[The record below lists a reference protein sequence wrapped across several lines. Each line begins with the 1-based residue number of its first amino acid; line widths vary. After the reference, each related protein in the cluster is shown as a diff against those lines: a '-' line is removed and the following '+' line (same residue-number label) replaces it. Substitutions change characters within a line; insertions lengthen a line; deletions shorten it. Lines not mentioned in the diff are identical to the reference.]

1 MSGGFLPVYALPVGI
16 LLSVPYIFLNN
27 SYLHFIRSFTCFQS
41 WLLYHPENAILR
53 QEEDGINT
61 IFRDSESLEWE
72 GHYVRERKMLIGG
85 KCFHVSSVFPSHP
98 TATPTDK
105 MLELIDAELKKDTR
119 AG

>member
-1 MSGGFLPVYALPVGI
+1 MTELQE
-16 LLSVPYIFLNN
+16 YITTGMLGA
-27 SYLHFIRSFTCFQS
+27 
-41 WLLYHPENAILR
+41 YHPENAILR